1 MAPMV
6 TVPVVTVPVTPSPII
21 QKYAKRVQSI
31 SVKKLGLYSTEPI
44 RLTKRDTKQ
53 STLLDKS
60 TLLDVEQIDTTVF
73 QVDVVDDDGRTNTF
87 TLVVPDPEEDD
98 E

>member
-1 MAPMV
+1 MAPVSLM
-6 TVPVVTVPVTPSPII
+6 VPVTPSPII

-44 RLTKRDTKQ
+44 RLTKKGPVDNRE
-53 STLLDKS
+53 
-60 TLLDVEQIDTTVF
+60 LLDVEQIDTTVF

-87 TLVVPDPEEDD
+87 TVVVPDPDED

>member
-1 MAPMV
+1 MA
-6 TVPVVTVPVTPSPII
+6 PVVTVPVTPSPII

-44 RLTKRDTKQ
+44 RLTKRDKKQ

-73 QVDVVDDDGRTNTF
+73 QVDVVDDDGRTTTF